1 MPNVS
6 GISRNALKVSEVSVD
21 KVLSHYLWNAAIP
34 PKKEDMLTAAT
45 STERKPIHI
54 DATDY
59 MRNGA
64 GRYASAADFKM
75 FENFFNAKNLLV
87 RDKPYSFDEAIDL
100 IYGKTKI
107 AQRVRELPKTERG
120 FTTAIS
126 QYGIDTSSSDY
137 VERAFIFGSTQVTV
151 TQTDIAKL
159 QFFVRPDGS
168 REIRNLRITPK
179 NDNFDFIGGSSSQD
193 ASGKLQKWAVGKA
206 NAVFNSVLDPKGIG
220 RSVPLVYTDTDKLPF
235 VNITDKDFKRLQSE
249 KSNQEKPD
257 ILMEETGI
265 LLFRQGGGLFNKL
278 KKSPALYDKSLLG
291 RWRDIEQNANEM
303 YQKTRDRIEKDP
315 NMMSLDERD
324 ERDQYAADIDKPTA
338 LTIED
343 MPQNAQKIYHQGK
356 QIFADFCAQKNIA
369 YDVNSLDNIAMSL
382 ASVAY
387 KNKMSGVSLININD
401 NGKVSVGHRAP
412 GLIMASVD
420 MWEAAKTPVEE
431 SLSQI
436 QQTAQQIEYEELQKQ
451 IVQSQ
456 SHGARLS

>member
-1 MPNVS
+1 MPNLS
-6 GISRNALKVSEVSVD
+6 IQKSLSVSEVTID
-21 KVLSHYLWNAAIP
+21 NVLSRYLWNSLTP
-34 PKKEDMLTAAT
+34 PKREDMELSVTH
-45 STERKPIHI
+45 EKRFPIRI
-54 DATDY
+54 NAVDY
-59 MRNGA
+59 MKNGA
-64 GRYASAADFKM
+64 GRYASVADFKM
-75 FENFFNAKNLLV
+75 FENFFKAGNLPA
-87 RDKPYSFDEAIDL
+87 REKPYSFDEIGNKLYIDF
-100 IYGKTKI
+100 TER
-107 AQRVRELPKTERG
+107 QRVMFGPKGNG
-120 FTTAIS
+120 FTVSVS

-193 ASGKLQKWAVGKA
+193 ASGKFQKWAVGKA

-303 YQKTRDRIEKDP
+303 YQKTRDLIKKDP
-315 NMMSLDERD
+315 NMMSWNERD
-324 ERDQYAADIDKPTA
+324 EPYQYAQAAGGFSPDVQPLHEKAKILLTELNQRENVHQSPTEFANTAAFITVAMQKAKMTDADVIGRMDGKLHIIHDTLKLDVAIVDPHKA
-338 LTIED
+338 
-343 MPQNAQKIYHQGK
+343 AQTPV
-356 QIFADFCAQKNIA
+356 AD
-369 YDVNSLDNIAMSL
+369 
-382 ASVAY
+382 SVAQS
-387 KNKMSGVSLININD
+387 KQT
-401 NGKVSVGHRAP
+401 
-412 GLIMASVD
+412 
-420 MWEAAKTPVEE
+420 E
-431 SLSQI
+431 
-436 QQTAQQIEYEELQKQ
+436 QQFEYETQQRQLA
-451 IVQSQ
+451 QSQ
-456 SHGARLS
+456 SRGISIA

>member
-1 MPNVS
+1 MPNLS
-6 GISRNALKVSEVSVD
+6 IQKSLSVSEVTID
-21 KVLSHYLWNAAIP
+21 NVLSRYLWNSPIP
-34 PKKEDMLTAAT
+34 PKREDMELSVTH
-45 STERKPIHI
+45 EKRFPIRI
-54 DATDY
+54 NAVDY
-59 MRNGA
+59 MKNGA
-64 GRYASAADFKM
+64 GKYASATDFKM
-75 FENFFNAKNLLV
+75 FENFFKAGNLPA
-87 RDKPYSFDEAIDL
+87 REKPYSFDEIGNKLYTDF
-100 IYGKTKI
+100 TER
-107 AQRVRELPKTERG
+107 QRVMFGPKGNG
-120 FTTAIS
+120 FTVAVS

-151 TQTDIAKL
+151 TKADIDKL

-179 NDNFDFIGGSSSQD
+179 DDNFDFIGGSSSQD
-193 ASGKLQKWAVGKA
+193 ASGRMLKMMVDTA
-206 NAVFNSVLDPKGIG
+206 NAGFKKAIDPKGIG

-235 VNITDKDFKRLQSE
+235 VTITDKDFKKLQSE
-249 KSNQEKPD
+249 KLNRKISD
-257 ILMEETGI
+257 ALIEETGI
-265 LLFRQGGGLFNKL
+265 PLFRQGGGLFNKL

-303 YQKTRDRIEKDP
+303 YQKTRDLIEKDP
-315 NMMSLDERD
+315 NMMSLDERN

-356 QIFADFCAQKNIA
+356 QIFADFCARKNIA
-369 YDVNSLDNIAMSL
+369 YDANSLDNIAMSL
-382 ASVAY
+382 ASAGY
-387 KNKMSGVSLININD
+387 TNNMQDVSLINIKD
-401 NGKVSVGHRAP
+401 NGEVLIGHKAP

-436 QQTAQQIEYEELQKQ
+436 QQTAQQIEYEEQQKQ

>member
-1 MPNVS
+1 MSDNQKSLAVS
-6 GISRNALKVSEVSVD
+6 DVTVD
-21 KVLSHYLWNAAIP
+21 RILSQYLWNSPIP
-34 PKKEDMLTAAT
+34 PKREDMGISITLANRTPV
-45 STERKPIHI
+45 KI

-59 MRNGA
+59 MKNGA
-64 GRYASAADFKM
+64 GRYATAADFKM
-75 FENFFNAKNLLV
+75 FENFFKASNLPV
-87 RDKPYSFDEAIDL
+87 RNTPYSFDEIGNK
-100 IYGKTKI
+100 IYGI
-107 AQRVRELPKTERG
+107 ERFNSWKNDFYSTTPGKG
-120 FTTAIS
+120 FTVAIS

-137 VERAFIFGSTQVTV
+137 VERAFIFGSTQVVV
-151 TQTDIAKL
+151 TPDDLRKL

-249 KSNQEKPD
+249 KSNRKISD
-257 ILMEETGI
+257 TLTEETGI
-265 LLFRQGGGLFNKL
+265 PLLLQSGELFNKL

-303 YQKTRDRIEKDP
+303 YQKTRDRIKEDLNK
-315 NMMSLDERD
+315 MSLDDRN

-356 QIFADFCAQKNIA
+356 QIFTDFCAQKNIV
-369 YDVNSLDNIAMSL
+369 YDANSLDNIAMSL

-387 KNKMSGVSLININD
+387 VNNMQDVSLINING
-401 NGKVSVGHRAP
+401 NGKVLIGHRAP

-436 QQTAQQIEYEELQKQ
+436 QQTAQQIEYEEQQKQ

>member
-1 MPNVS
+1 MPNLS
-6 GISRNALKVSEVSVD
+6 IQKSLSVSEVTID
-21 KVLSHYLWNAAIP
+21 NVLSRYLWNSPTP
-34 PKKEDMLTAAT
+34 PKREDMELSVTH
-45 STERKPIHI
+45 EKRFPIRI
-54 DATDY
+54 NAVDY
-59 MRNGA
+59 MKNGA
-64 GRYASAADFKM
+64 GKYASATDFKM
-75 FENFFNAKNLLV
+75 FENFFKARNLPA
-87 RDKPYSFDEAIDL
+87 REKPYSFDEIGNKLYTDF
-100 IYGKTKI
+100 TER
-107 AQRVRELPKTERG
+107 QRVMFGPKGNG
-120 FTTAIS
+120 FTVAVS

-151 TQTDIAKL
+151 TQADIAKL

-179 NDNFDFIGGSSSQD
+179 DDNFDFIGGSSSQD

-235 VNITDKDFKRLQSE
+235 VTITDKDFKRLQSE
-249 KSNQEKPD
+249 KSNRKISD
-257 ILMEETGI
+257 TLTEETGI
-265 LLFRQGGGLFNKL
+265 PLLLQSGELFNKL

-303 YQKTRDRIEKDP
+303 YQKTRDLIEKDP

-356 QIFADFCAQKNIA
+356 QIFADFCAQKNIV
-369 YDVNSLDNIAMSL
+369 YDANSLDNIAMSL

-387 KNKMSGVSLININD
+387 TNKMSDVSLINIKG
-401 NGKVSVGHRAP
+401 NGEVLIGHKAP

-436 QQTAQQIEYEELQKQ
+436 QQTAQQIEYEEQQKQ

>member
-1 MPNVS
+1 MPNLS
-6 GISRNALKVSEVSVD
+6 IQKSLSISEVTID
-21 KVLSHYLWNAAIP
+21 NVLSRYLWNSPTP
-34 PKKEDMLTAAT
+34 PKREDMELSVTH
-45 STERKPIHI
+45 EKRFPIRI
-54 DATDY
+54 NAVDY
-59 MRNGA
+59 MKNGA
-64 GRYASAADFKM
+64 GRYASVADFKM
-75 FENFFNAKNLLV
+75 FENFFKAGNLPA
-87 RDKPYSFDEAIDL
+87 REKPYSFDEIGNKLYIDF
-100 IYGKTKI
+100 TER
-107 AQRVRELPKTERG
+107 QRVMFGPKGNG
-120 FTTAIS
+120 FTVSVS

-137 VERAFIFGSTQVTV
+137 IERAFIFGSTQVTV

-179 NDNFDFIGGSSSQD
+179 DDNFDFIGGSSSQD

-265 LLFRQGGGLFNKL
+265 LLFRQGGGLFHKL

-303 YQKTRDRIEKDP
+303 YQKTRDRIKEDLNK
-315 NMMSLDERD
+315 MSLDDRN

-356 QIFADFCAQKNIA
+356 QIFADFCAQKNIV
-369 YDVNSLDNIAMSL
+369 YDANSLDNIAMSL
-382 ASVAY
+382 VSVAY
-387 KNKMSGVSLININD
+387 TNKMSGVSLININD
-401 NGKVSVGHRAP
+401 NGKVLIGHKAP

-436 QQTAQQIEYEELQKQ
+436 QQTAQQIEYEEQQKQ

-456 SHGARLS
+456 SRGMMLS

>member
-151 TQTDIAKL
+151 TKADIDKL

-291 RWRDIEQNANEM
+291 RLRDIEQNANEM
-303 YQKTRDRIEKDP
+303 YPKTRDLIKKDP
-315 NMMSLDERD
+315 NMMSWNERD
-324 ERDQYAADIDKPTA
+324 EPYQYAQAAGGFSPDVQPLHEKARILLTELNQRENIYQSPTEFANTAAFITVAMQKAKMTDADVIGRMDGKLHIIHDTLKLDVAIVDPHKA
-338 LTIED
+338 
-343 MPQNAQKIYHQGK
+343 AQTPV
-356 QIFADFCAQKNIA
+356 AD
-369 YDVNSLDNIAMSL
+369 
-382 ASVAY
+382 SVAQS
-387 KNKMSGVSLININD
+387 KQT
-401 NGKVSVGHRAP
+401 
-412 GLIMASVD
+412 
-420 MWEAAKTPVEE
+420 E
-431 SLSQI
+431 
-436 QQTAQQIEYEELQKQ
+436 QQFEYETQQRQLA
-451 IVQSQ
+451 QSQ
-456 SHGARLS
+456 SRGISIA

>member
-1 MPNVS
+1 MPNLS
-6 GISRNALKVSEVSVD
+6 IQKSLSVSEVTID
-21 KVLSHYLWNAAIP
+21 NVLSRYLWNSPIP
-34 PKKEDMLTAAT
+34 PKREDMELSVTH
-45 STERKPIHI
+45 EKRFPIRI
-54 DATDY
+54 NAVDY
-59 MRNGA
+59 MKNGA
-64 GRYASAADFKM
+64 GKYASATDFKM
-75 FENFFNAKNLLV
+75 FENFFKAGNLPA
-87 RDKPYSFDEAIDL
+87 REKPYSFDEIGNKLYTDF
-100 IYGKTKI
+100 TER
-107 AQRVRELPKTERG
+107 QRVMFGPKGNG
-120 FTTAIS
+120 FTVAVS

-151 TQTDIAKL
+151 TKADIDKL

-179 NDNFDFIGGSSSQD
+179 DDNFDFIGGSSSQD
-193 ASGKLQKWAVGKA
+193 ASGRMLKMMVDTA
-206 NAVFNSVLDPKGIG
+206 NAGFKKAIDPKGIG

-235 VNITDKDFKRLQSE
+235 VTITDKDFKKLQSE
-249 KSNQEKPD
+249 KLNRKISD
-257 ILMEETGI
+257 ALIEETGI
-265 LLFRQGGGLFNKL
+265 PLFRQGGGLFNKL

-303 YQKTRDRIEKDP
+303 YQKTRDLIEKDP
-315 NMMSLDERD
+315 NMMSLDERN

-356 QIFADFCAQKNIA
+356 QIFADFCARKNIA
-369 YDVNSLDNIAMSL
+369 YDANSLDNIAMSL
-382 ASVAY
+382 ASAGY
-387 KNKMSGVSLININD
+387 TNNMQDVSLINIKD
-401 NGKVSVGHRAP
+401 NGEVLIGHKAP

-436 QQTAQQIEYEELQKQ
+436 QQTAQRIEYEEQQKQ

>member
-1 MPNVS
+1 MF
-6 GISRNALKVSEVSVD
+6 G
-21 KVLSHYLWNAAIP
+21 
-34 PKKEDMLTAAT
+34 PKG
-45 STERKPIHI
+45 
-54 DATDY
+54 
-59 MRNGA
+59 N
-64 GRYASAADFKM
+64 
-75 FENFFNAKNLLV
+75 
-87 RDKPYSFDEAIDL
+87 
-100 IYGKTKI
+100 
-107 AQRVRELPKTERG
+107 G
-120 FTTAIS
+120 FTVAVS

-151 TQTDIAKL
+151 TKADIDKL

-179 NDNFDFIGGSSSQD
+179 DDNFDFIGGSSSQD
-193 ASGKLQKWAVGKA
+193 ASGRMLKMMVDTA
-206 NAVFNSVLDPKGIG
+206 NAGFKKAIDPKGIG

-235 VNITDKDFKRLQSE
+235 VTITDKDFKKLQSE
-249 KSNQEKPD
+249 KLNRKISD
-257 ILMEETGI
+257 ALIEETGI
-265 LLFRQGGGLFNKL
+265 PLFRQGGGLFNKL

-303 YQKTRDRIEKDP
+303 YQKTRDLIEKDP
-315 NMMSLDERD
+315 NMMSLDERN

-356 QIFADFCAQKNIA
+356 QIFADFCARKNIA
-369 YDVNSLDNIAMSL
+369 YDANSLDNIAMSL
-382 ASVAY
+382 TSACYA
-387 KNKMSGVSLININD
+387 NNMQDVSLININD

-436 QQTAQQIEYEELQKQ
+436 QQTAQRIEYEEQQKQ

-456 SHGARLS
+456 SYGARLS